1 MESKKAVV
9 TQTMPAIALRG
20 LVLFPKMVLHFDI
33 GREKSILALNNALE
47 NGRKIFLVAQH
58 DVADDDPTPDRLYKV
73 GVVAEIKQVIK
84 ITDKGLRVM
93 AEGMYRAK
101 IAKVRETAPYFVM
114 DIRPFNTK
122 RIAADSDEMVSALM
136 RTVKNLFRE

>member
-101 IAKVRETAPYFVM
+101 I
-114 DIRPFNTK
+114 DQ
-122 RIAADSDEMVSALM
+122 S
-136 RTVKNLFRE
+136 KNN